1 MKESKSNNLAKALA
15 SKSVIHLGTDQA
27 NERHNTP

>member
-1 MKESKSNNLAKALA
+1 MKESNNLAKALA

-27 NERHNTP
+27 IEVHNTP